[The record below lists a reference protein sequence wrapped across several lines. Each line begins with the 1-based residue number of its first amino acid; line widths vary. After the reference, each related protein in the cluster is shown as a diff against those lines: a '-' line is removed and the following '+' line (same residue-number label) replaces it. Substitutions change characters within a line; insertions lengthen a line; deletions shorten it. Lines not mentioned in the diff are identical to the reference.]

1 MDKLKEIA
9 TQFAINGTVSEIKA
23 LGAGFI
29 NDTFKVIT
37 EGNAP
42 DYILQRKNKNIF
54 PDVPAMMDNICA
66 VTAHLR
72 LKAAEAGDDPD
83 RSVLTVV
90 RTPDG
95 LPYYIDDEG
104 QYWAMCVYIDGSVTY
119 DRADTPALAYMGGA
133 GIGRFQSQLADFPGV
148 LSETIKGF
156 HNIRCRFEQWDR
168 ALARDAAGRCASLS
182 EEIGLIE
189 SRRRQMLEFH
199 ALIESGEIPCRV
211 THNDTKISNILFDTN
226 GNVLC
231 VIDLD
236 TEQQFALRLRR
247 RHTLL
252 RQYRRRGRP
261 RPQPRRSV
269 DRNVQSLYRRLS
281 VATARYSH
289 VIRNSAHG
297 VLGAV
302 YYL

>member
-1 MDKLKEIA
+1 MDKLKKIA
-9 TQFAINGTVSEIKA
+9 TKFAVNGTVSEIKA

-104 QYWAMCVYIDGSVTY
+104 QYWAMCVYIDGSVTF
-119 DRADTPALAYMGGA
+119 DRADTARLAYMGGA
-133 GIGRFQSQLADFPGV
+133 GIGRFQTQLADFPGV
-148 LSETIKGF
+148 LSETIKGS
-156 HNIRCRFEQWDR
+156 HNIRYRFEQWDR
-168 ALARDAAGRCASLS
+168 ALAGDAAGHCASLS
-182 EEIGLIE
+182 EEISMIE

-211 THNDTKISNILFDTN
+211 THNDTKISNILFDT
-226 GNVLC
+226 
-231 VIDLD
+231 
-236 TEQQFALRLRR
+236 
-247 RHTLL
+247 
-252 RQYRRRGRP
+252 RQC
-261 RPQPRRSV
+261 
-269 DRNVQSLYRRLS
+269 
-281 VATARYSH
+281 
-289 VIRNSAHG
+289 
-297 VLGAV
+297 AV
-302 YYL
+302 CD